1 MASIK
6 NKNKIYKK
14 IIKAKSSTE
23 KNILYNEFKNYR
35 NLITK
40 LSRISK
46 ARHYHH
52 YFTDHKKRT
61 CSKLGKELNYFF
73 PEAFKCSVREMR
85 YQLISNHHPEHL
97 NTLGIISHCTDSFHV
112 KPTTPG
118 HPIPKI
124 STHLFSDQKKRG
136 LKDRVC
142 ENNPQTRD
150 YIIRKE
156 IRQMAQEMLNWV
168 VNNFIVRAAV
178 VLSYSSVLHGTNI
191 VLILEKYNKSLLIL
205 EWFTPKEFYN
215 LPGSV
220 EKKS

>member
-46 ARHYHH
+46 ARDYHH

-85 YQLISNHHPEHL
+85 YKLISNHHLEHL

-124 STHLFSDQKKRG
+124 STHLFSEGAERQSLWKQSTDKRVHHQKRNQTDCTRNAQ
-136 LKDRVC
+136 LSC
-142 ENNPQTRD
+142 EQF
-150 YIIRKE
+150 YCSSCCC
-156 IRQMAQEMLNWV
+156 
-168 VNNFIVRAAV
+168 AV
-178 VLSYSSVLHGTNI
+178 IQSSVLHGTNI

-215 LPGSV
+215 LPVSV